1 MHESQRDNKKPTLY
15 LMVGY
20 PGSGKTTTARIIKDL
35 TGAMHIWADHERNKL
50 FARPTHEERES
61 QELYRRLNAET
72 SRLLSE
78 GHSVIFDTS
87 FNYLKDRDYMRAIA
101 AKYGA
106 ELVIIWVE
114 TPKELAKA
122 RALNLEHARD
132 NKYPEVMSPERFAR
146 ITSHL
151 EQPALHEIPVIL
163 DGREI
168 TSDYVAHK
176 LSLGIGADTGQDVGL
191 ANGPSA

>member
-1 MHESQRDNKKPTLY
+1 MQRATLY

-20 PGSGKTTTARIIKDL
+20 PGAGKTTTARIIQDL
-35 TGAMHIWADHERNKL
+35 TGAVHIWADHERNKL

-72 SRLLSE
+72 ERLLAE

-87 FNYLKDRDYMRAIA
+87 FNYVKDRDYMRAIA
-101 AKYGA
+101 KKHGA
-106 ELVIIWVE
+106 ELVVIWVE

-122 RALNLEHARD
+122 RALSMDHARD
-132 NKYPEVMSPERFAR
+132 NKYPEVMSPERFAK

-151 EQPALHEIPVIL
+151 EQPALHETPVVL
-163 DGREI
+163 EGREI
-168 TSDYVAHK
+168 NRDYVATN
-176 LSLGIGADTGQDVGL
+176 LGLNREVDTEPVH
-191 ANGPSA
+191 GPAA